1 MVTVGIYWKVKNFD
15 FVNFDDELYVTE
27 NIQVQRGL
35 SWQGIVWAFTTFHAS
50 NWHPMTWMSHMLDCH
65 LFGENPGWHHLTNLF
80 FHLVNT
86 ILLFIVFRK
95 MTGQV
100 WESGLVA
107 ALFALHPL
115 HVESVAWISERKDVL
130 STFFWILT
138 MWRYAHWVKYGG
150 SARYLVVLLCFALGL
165 MVKPMLVTLPFVL
178 LLMDC
183 WPLNRLKWRNS
194 IETFDSSK
202 TPTLET
208 VPQKATFSRLIW
220 EKTPLIFL
228 SGISSVITFVA
239 QQGGGAVLAFSSLP
253 LKARLANAL
262 VSYVSYIAKML
273 WPQDLAVFYPHP
285 VAISVW
291 KIVGAG
297 IFLILATVLALWKIR
312 QHPYLITGWL
322 WYLGTLVPVIGIVQV
337 GGQSMADRYTY
348 VPLIGLFVMVSW
360 GIPEVL
366 KKFPHRN
373 VVLWVA
379 SMAILAACII
389 MTSRQVGYWQNSNT
403 LFEHALKVTKNNW
416 KVHNNLGL
424 TLANQGRTTEGIGH
438 YLQALRIN
446 PDYFKAHH
454 NLGNAFFLKGNT
466 DGAIEHYLEALRLKP
481 DLLEAHVNVGGALY
495 KQGRTGEAIE
505 HYLQALR
512 IKPDHVEVH
521 INLAIALFRKGD
533 IEGAIVH
540 LQKVLRINPEH
551 IRAKNMLKDILTIQQ

>member
-1 MVTVGIYWKVKNFD
+1 MNKIDDHRKKIITQNAVILVCLLLAMVTVGIYWKVKNFD

-495 KQGRTGEAIE
+495 KQGRRCG
-505 HYLQALR
+505 
-512 IKPDHVEVH
+512 
-521 INLAIALFRKGD
+521 
-533 IEGAIVH
+533 
-540 LQKVLRINPEH
+540 
-551 IRAKNMLKDILTIQQ
+551 